1 MVNKRATLMEL
12 DSTVAEAGLIPDNIF
27 KRISK
32 VSFGRDVLRCPGVD
46 NPDRPSSALAFPARY
61 DT

>member
-1 MVNKRATLMEL
+1 MEL